1 MAQVLIINP
10 PNSSSVMDTVACTVT
25 HPDEL
30 TDWANVPS
38 LGALTLAS
46 ALADIPGITPVYL
59 DGTVIPWPDLL
70 AYIAENAADIF
81 AVGVSVLTASYEAGL
96 QLLEHVKQVQ
106 PRAWT
111 ILGNDHFTALAQTCL
126 AHHRDCVDFGFAGN
140 EVVGPFRALIG
151 DLHAGR
157 LRSPGA
163 YPGLAAWAGD
173 RVVLT
178 PQQPEPVFTGQRYE
192 LIDAVFPHSQHY
204 QRNLQT
210 RVGPRMRE
218 LMGAEVS
225 SGVPVEFA
233 RGCIKFSRD
242 DACTFCS
249 IQYGGMWRNSLKD
262 PAHAWDMLHRA
273 TEAGYDYLSV
283 TADELPLTFGTLLRE
298 MVATRP
304 DWWTAAGSQRPL
316 LAGYA
321 RADGLANPR
330 HAATLRELNIRYLMV
345 GLDAGAPLSLAA
357 LNKPL
362 APAKDTDPHRRAER
376 MFQHN
381 IAALH
386 AARNEGLSLKAG
398 LVVGHL
404 GMTPELLKLNTEAMC
419 TLIDN
424 GKQALASV
432 DIEVL
437 SPEPGS
443 RDYQYLTQPA
453 LAAAA
458 AARLGLTVADDGVR
472 HRVAREHAFLDVI
485 DREQAMSDYI
495 LAVMPGLTLA
505 DLAEARAT
513 VRAHA
518 RNAGILVGE

>member
-1 MAQVLIINP
+1 MPQVLVINP
-10 PNSSSVMDTVACTVT
+10 PNSTSVMDTVACTVT
-25 HPDEL
+25 QPDEL

-59 DGTVIPWPDLL
+59 DGTVVPWHELL
-70 AYIAENAADIF
+70 GYIAENAAEIL
-81 AVGVSVLTASYEAGL
+81 AVGVSALTASYEAGL
-96 QLLEHVKQVQ
+96 LLLEHVKQVQ

-111 ILGNDHFTALAQTCL
+111 ILGNDHFTALAETCL
-126 AHHRDCVDFGFAGN
+126 AHHRDCVDFGFVGN
-140 EVVGPFRALIG
+140 EVVGPFRALIA
-151 DLHAGR
+151 DLYR
-157 LRSPGA
+157 DQLRSPAA

-173 RVVLT
+173 GVVLT
-178 PQQPEPVFTGQRYE
+178 PQRPEPVYTGQRYE
-192 LIDAVFPHSQHY
+192 LIDAVFPHSEY
-204 QRNLQT
+204 YTRNFRA

-249 IQYGGMWRNSLKD
+249 IQYGGMWRNSLENPD
-262 PAHAWDMLHRA
+262 HAWDMLRRA
-273 TEAGYDYLSV
+273 TQAGYDYLSV
-283 TADELPLTFGTLLRE
+283 TADELPLTFGSLLRQ
-298 MVATRP
+298 MVQTRP
-304 DWWTAAGSQRPL
+304 AWWTAGESERPL

-321 RADGLANPR
+321 RADGLASPR
-330 HAATLRELNIRYLMV
+330 HAAMLRDLNIRYLMV

-362 APAKDTDPHRRAER
+362 APTRDTDPRRRAEQ

-386 AARNEGLSLKAG
+386 AARNEGLFLKAG
-398 LVVGHL
+398 FVLGHL

-424 GKQALASV
+424 GKDTIASV

-443 RDYQYLTQPA
+443 RDYQYLTNPA
-453 LAAAA
+453 LATA
-458 AARLGLTVADDGVR
+458 AARRLGLCIADTGVR
-472 HRVAREHAFLDVI
+472 HKVAREHAFIDMI
-485 DREQAMSDYI
+485 DREQAMRDYA
-495 LAVMPGLTLA
+495 LALMPGLTLE
-505 DLAEARAT
+505 DLAGARAA

-518 RNAGILVGE
+518 RHAGILVGE